1 MKEGTKQTVEAVK
14 HAADA
19 ALQNPNLAW
28 AVIPIT
34 WIQTWWIEWG
44 SNLMDALTSFL
55 GVIMLLILIRLHLYK
70 TKNIIEENKKLK
82 RENTATLNACKVKS
96 DD

>member
-1 MKEGTKQTVEAVK
+1 MKEGTSQTLEAAK

-28 AVIPIT
+28 AVIASA
-34 WIQTWWIEWG
+34 WIQTWWIDWG
-44 SNLMDALTSFL
+44 SSLMDALTSFL
-55 GVIMLLILIRLHLYK
+55 GVVMLLILIRLHLYK

-82 RENTATLNACKVKS
+82 RENTDMLKSGKTPKV
-96 DD
+96 D

>member
-1 MKEGTKQTVEAVK
+1 MKEGTKQTLEAAK

-19 ALQNPNLAW
+19 ALQNPSLAW

-34 WIQTWWIEWG
+34 WIQTWWIDWG
-44 SNLMDALTSFL
+44 SSLMDALTSFL
-55 GVIMLLILIRLHLYK
+55 GVVMLLILIRLHLYK

-82 RENTATLNACKVKS
+82 RENTDMLKSGKTPKV
-96 DD
+96 D